1 VPLAKK
7 NLSHIYAH
15 VQFLLTMQEKFVFC
29 VSVRLVI
36 TWRKFD
42 AIDNCFAAL
51 DAVWQQKKS
60 CTQIA
65 LSI

>member
-1 VPLAKK
+1 M
-7 NLSHIYAH
+7 HT
-15 VQFLLTMQEKFVFC
+15 QFLLTMQEKFVFC